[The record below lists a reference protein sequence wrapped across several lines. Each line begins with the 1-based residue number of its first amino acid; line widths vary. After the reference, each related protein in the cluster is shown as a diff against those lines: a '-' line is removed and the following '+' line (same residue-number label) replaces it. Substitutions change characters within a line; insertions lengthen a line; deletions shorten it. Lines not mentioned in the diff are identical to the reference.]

1 MGWTTFNKS
10 KHISPSDYFRSTFA
24 NEPNHELL
32 DIAIVKRMTAYMAV
46 RLKDTNEVICFVY
59 LLTYDHKSYHNFGY
73 KDMTEFCGPCQAECP
88 KRILDLLT
96 PLEDKE
102 ENNWAIEWRKRCYAK
117 IDKKASLPK
126 VKVGQIIK
134 LEEPIGF
141 TNGGEYQYF
150 KKQERIN
157 RWVGM
162 FIDKAGE
169 LVVSYSTVRFIASN
183 FKYEIVDDKPLI
195 SF

>member
-24 NEPNHELL
+24 HEPNHELL

-59 LLTYDHKSYHNFGY
+59 LLTYSKDYYNFGY

-96 PLEDKE
+96 PLDEKDE
-102 ENNWAIEWRKRCYAK
+102 NNNWAVEWRKRCYDK
-117 IDKKASLPK
+117 INKKASLPK
-126 VKVGQIIK
+126 VKVGDIIK
-134 LEEPIGF
+134 LDEPIGF
-141 TNGGEYQYF
+141 TNGAKFQYF
-150 KKQERIN
+150 KKEERRN
-157 RWVGM
+157 RWIGM
-162 FIDKAGE
+162 FADKVGN
-169 LVVSYSTVRFIASN
+169 LIHSSTVRFMASN
-183 FKYEIVDDKPLI
+183 FKYEIVGG
-195 SF
+195 